1 MWQKLNN
8 KNKPKT
14 LVSFIIVSIKYNHD
28 LIKCIE
34 SIKSFCKNFEI
45 IIVLNE
51 SINIDISLE
60 PNIHYHHIKE
70 IRPSAK
76 RNLAISMSSG
86 DYITFIDDDAYL
98 SKTWFDVFKDITK
111 EKKYLCFGGPGLL
124 IHKNLLSDL
133 QSFIYQLGNKT
144 NSECRYSIG
153 EKIIKINE
161 WPTMNLT
168 INKEV
173 LKDIRFNDEI
183 WPGEDSLLSREIIK
197 KGYDI
202 FYIPNLTVYHN
213 SRSTMKKHFRQIYRY
228 GYMRNKI
235 ISEFNYPAEL
245 NYYKPFL
252 FFLFNIYLIF
262 INLFN
267 FININI
273 IIGSNLILLI
283 YFIYI
288 FFKTIQ
294 IKGKAKLSRFLSL
307 PFSYLGHMMYGY
319 GFLSYYINRKKEF
332 FGR

>member
-1 MWQKLNN
+1 MNN
-8 KNKPKT
+8 KKEPKI
-14 LVSFIIVSIKYNHD
+14 LISFIIVGVKYNYD
-28 LIKCIE
+28 LVKCLE
-34 SIKSFCKNFEI
+34 SIKSSCKNFEI

-51 SINIDISLE
+51 SINTDTSLE
-60 PNIHYHHIKE
+60 PNIHYYYINE

-76 RNLAISMSSG
+76 RNLAISVSSG

-133 QSFIYQLGNKT
+133 QSFIYLLGNKT
-144 NSECRYSIG
+144 NSEYRYSIG

-168 INKEV
+168 IHKEV
-173 LKDIRFNDEI
+173 LKDIKFNEDV
-183 WPGEDSLLSREIIK
+183 WPGEDSLLSRDIIK

-213 SRSTMKKHFRQIYRY
+213 SRSTTKKHFRQIYRY

-235 ISEFNYPAEL
+235 ISEFNYPAKL
-245 NYYKPFL
+245 NYYIPLL
-252 FFLFNIYLIF
+252 FFLFNVYLTF

-273 IIGSNLILLI
+273 VIFSNSILLI
-283 YFIYI
+283 YFFYI
-288 FFKTIQ
+288 FLKTIQ
-294 IKGKAKLSRFLSL
+294 IRGKAKFYRFLSL
-307 PFSYLGHMMYGY
+307 PFSYLGHIMYGY
-319 GFLSYYINRKKEF
+319 GFLSYYLNRKKEF